1 MNTNKLF
8 LAVFLSFLMVTAVF
22 AIDNKKI
29 DNVKYDQIEETLLA
43 GIESSNKGLVVS
55 SAQILGELNSDKA
68 VIPLMKILHSN
79 INDETKIAAALS
91 LYKIGDARGIF
102 AVKQAAKYDDS
113 ERVRKMCGNFYVSS
127 LNQNN

>member
-1 MNTNKLF
+1 
-8 LAVFLSFLMVTAVF
+8 MVTAVF

>member
-8 LAVFLSFLMVTAVF
+8 FVIFLTFLMATITF
-22 AIDNKKI
+22 AMDNKKT
-29 DNVKYDQIEETLLA
+29 DNVKYNQIEETLLA
-43 GIESSNKGLVVS
+43 GVESSNKGLIVS

>member
-1 MNTNKLF
+1 MNTNKSF
-8 LAVFLSFLMVTAVF
+8 LAVFLTFLMATVSFAV
-22 AIDNKKI
+22 DNKKI
-29 DNVKYDQIEETLLA
+29 DNVKYGQIEETLLA
-43 GIESSNKGLVVS
+43 GIESSNKGLIVS
-55 SAQILGELNSDKA
+55 SVQILGELNSDKA